1 VSELKALYVA
11 AAAGGISGLGNEGL
25 VVSGAI
31 SAVDQ
36 AQLDGLSSGVI
47 TATIAD
53 GSMAELA
60 KLSDVN
66 GNNALTITVSDGTAS
81 ASALKALDGKTSVVV
96 NASAVSSVSGS
107 ASELKDVLG
116 ASGISLAST
125 LQVVISGTSASASD
139 LLAVDGRST
148 GVVNASAVSSVSGS
162 VSDLKALYAAAAA
175 GGISGL
181 GNESLLLTGISVSA
195 DELLDLDALTTATV
209 QAPELQLMTGS
220 SAERNQ
226 VFNASG
232 LSINLRDDVSPA
244 ASGLLSKPADGVYR
258 GGEPISFELGFDEPV
273 RVQGLPCLL
282 LSDGLKANY
291 DSTRSNLDAGR
302 VAFTYVP
309 QSGDQSS
316 DLRLTS
322 NSLSLLDG
330 AQIDDRAGN
339 SIALA
344 IPAFDAAVSVDAR
357 SPELKQINATPG
369 VYGPNRTIRFSVEFS
384 EPVRW
389 QATLASS
396 MPVLQLSN
404 GLSAS
409 WVPPTNAETLASTQ
423 QFDLLTGTQPPDVA
437 QLQVFGM
444 LGAGQFIDSAGNGSL
459 SGQPTGWSL
468 KDSVS
473 LRTQV
478 AWNLDVDGDGKVSAL
493 GDGLM
498 IIRKMFGSS
507 FSGDALT
514 AKARSATATR
524 STTEIHAYIQ
534 SGIDQGLLD
543 IDRDGQTRA
552 LGDGLMLIRQLF
564 GSSFAGD
571 ALISKAISADSRLI
585 PSGQVLSGLDAESRR
600 NLADQVRS
608 EINALMPPAN
618 P

>member
-1 VSELKALYVA
+1 
-11 AAAGGISGLGNEGL
+11 
-25 VVSGAI
+25 
-31 SAVDQ
+31 
-36 AQLDGLSSGVI
+36 
-47 TATIAD
+47 
-53 GSMAELA
+53 
-60 KLSDVN
+60 
-66 GNNALTITVSDGTAS
+66 
-81 ASALKALDGKTSVVV
+81 
-96 NASAVSSVSGS
+96 
-107 ASELKDVLG
+107 
-116 ASGISLAST
+116 
-125 LQVVISGTSASASD
+125 
-139 LLAVDGRST
+139 
-148 GVVNASAVSSVSGS
+148 
-162 VSDLKALYAAAAA
+162 
-175 GGISGL
+175 
-181 GNESLLLTGISVSA
+181 
-195 DELLDLDALTTATV
+195 
-209 QAPELQLMTGS
+209 
-220 SAERNQ
+220 
-226 VFNASG
+226 
-232 LSINLRDDVSPA
+232 
-244 ASGLLSKPADGVYR
+244 
-258 GGEPISFELGFDEPV
+258 
-273 RVQGLPCLL
+273 
-282 LSDGLKANY
+282 
-291 DSTRSNLDAGR
+291 
-302 VAFTYVP
+302 
-309 QSGDQSS
+309 
-316 DLRLTS
+316 
-322 NSLSLLDG
+322 
-330 AQIDDRAGN
+330 
-339 SIALA
+339 LA